1 MKKITH
7 NLSNV
12 KVWKSMVFAF
22 IFSFSLTINS
32 QVSGEPNTVDSNP
45 DQEWSGYMNA
55 FAIDADGVQ
64 GSYQFG
70 SSWGV
75 ADLQTTLNVD
85 APNIILEPNFNAYN
99 PDDPYWSNGQGEGN
113 KFVEASTYVE
123 SGDAFNGAD
132 LTFTGSVLENTLGE
146 GHTAVYFIKCLDPL
160 NNFSDM
166 LEGAYVFPI
175 EAGEFSVT
183 VDGSMLPEGKIVQ
196 YGFSVRGRNANP
208 ENTGYGRVVIGEQ
221 GLSTV
226 DVTVLDM
233 TIYPNPSNGSYVT
246 IQSPV
251 NGVKYVEVFDI
262 TGKRLINTSLSTD
275 TLDISSI
282 STGMYL
288 VKVTIEGQS
297 KTSKLMI
304 R

>member
-12 KVWKSMVFAF
+12 KVWQSMVFAF

-45 DQEWSGYMNA
+45 DQEWSGYMNV

-70 SSWGV
+70 STWGV

-85 APNIILEPNFNAYN
+85 APNIILEPNFNAYDA
-99 PDDPYWSNGQGEGN
+99 DDTYWSNGQGEGN
-113 KFVEASTYVE
+113 KFMEANTLVE
-123 SGDAFNGAD
+123 SSDAFNGAD

-146 GHTAVYFIKCLDPL
+146 GHTAVYFIKCIDP
-160 NNFSDM
+160 NNGYQDS
-166 LEGAYVFPI
+166 LGGAYIFEMP
-175 EAGEFSVT
+175 ESGEFSVT
-183 VDGSMLPEGKIVQ
+183 VDGTLLPAGQIVQ
-196 YGFSVRGRNANP
+196 YGFSVKGRNANP
-208 ENTGYGRVVIGEQ
+208 ENTGYGRVVLGEA

-288 VKVTIEGQS
+288 VKVTIEE
-297 KTSKLMI
+297 KLC
-304 R
+304 